1 MRVLPHAGGDEAEV
15 EERQAEEPARTPS
28 IVAEAMSR
36 ALPDSRAT
44 SIASSGSRRVSPLGD
59 DDEPGD
65 TDQQVP
71 VVEGSSV
78 QRPRQEATSPWRTS
92 TSRNISSGSSRRA
105 PGDNDEPSNTDQQVP
120 VVVGS
125 SVQRSHLETVKP
137 SEDLN
142 V

>member
-1 MRVLPHAGGDEAEV
+1 VRVLPHAGGDEAEV

-44 SIASSGSRRVSPLGD
+44 SIASSGSRRASPPGD

-65 TDQQVP
+65 MDQQVP

-78 QRPRQEATSPWRTS
+78 QRPRQDAISP
-92 TSRNISSGSSRRA
+92 
-105 PGDNDEPSNTDQQVP
+105 
-120 VVVGS
+120 
-125 SVQRSHLETVKP
+125 
-137 SEDLN
+137 
-142 V
+142 